1 MRIRNNDPLDLE
13 GNDGEQITI
22 DVKATGTKRL
32 VSFTLNGQTTSLPT
46 TGPAQVRFVLR
57 KQNSPVI
64 LSMLFTF
71 SESEGG
77 NYDLTA
83 SGSFGGQIAHHSVT
97 QFSGIPGD
105 SIFFTIHVI

>member
-13 GNDGEQITI
+13 GIDGEQIT
-22 DVKATGTKRL
+22 VGVSATGTKRL
-32 VSFTLNGQTTSLPT
+32 VSFTLNGQTSSLPT
-46 TGPAQVRFVLR
+46 TGPAQIRFVLR
-57 KQNSPVI
+57 KVNSPVI

-83 SGSFGGQIAHHSVT
+83 SGSPGGQIARHSVT